1 MGNSKKIKTE
11 PIQEELI
18 PVEETSENKNIISY
32 IPSPF
37 IAASLPLKN
46 INKNVFV
53 RKYNNITLRLT
64 GGLNVPYGKYGRLLL
79 TVLTT
84 HAVIEKESDKGQVVF
99 TYKSIRNLL
108 NELQL
113 SSGRNNEIKAQ
124 LDYFANSS
132 FIFEEKVMK
141 VTQRSLFKD
150 LLEGEDAEAFGDS
163 VTATKVST
171 GSIPFIEALQ
181 YIELSDEK
189 GDAKQLGISI
199 KLSQS
204 FVQFSRKHSVPI
216 DYSAYK
222 EISSAVG
229 KDLYAWLVYRNNSL
243 TEPLYITREALVKQF
258 MPVTNP
264 NDRNQERGNFDYIK
278 NQISI
283 IKRDYYPDLKVTFDK
298 DNLGITLY
306 KSKPQIQSNDTRYV
320 LVTSEN

>member
-11 PIQEELI
+11 PVQEELI
-18 PVEETSENKNIISY
+18 PVEETKDNKNLISY

-84 HAVIEKESDKGQVVF
+84 HAVIEKESEKGQVVF

-181 YIELSDEK
+181 YIELADDK

-199 KLSQS
+199 KLSPS
-204 FVQFSRKHSVPI
+204 FVQFSRNHSVPI

-283 IKRDYYPDLKVTFDK
+283 IKRDFYPDLKVTFDK